1 VQSVLPHEIEASS
14 LKAFQAIFDELTD
27 KCRAHE
33 SNDRSSNPEEPI
45 MTADREHNPSH
56 YLRNCY
62 FPNTP
67 RSNENA
73 ANEIAYGAAVC
84 IEEIKERGMEDGYGL
99 SLIVERSDSKHQ
111 FILTIEACKTEHQHE
126 MAQDAETVAEHWVSP
141 MKLRFLEAD
150 GQDALEEW
158 CEGVVAGL
166 REDADDSGRESNPS
180 GHSTGMM
187 VGVGIGAF
195 IVGSMVTAASYNS
208 VVVGPLFR
216 RIQDLEKKPPTP

>member
-1 VQSVLPHEIEASS
+1 MP
-14 LKAFQAIFDELTD
+14 
-27 KCRAHE
+27 
-33 SNDRSSNPEEPI
+33 
-45 MTADREHNPSH
+45 

-99 SLIVERSDSKHQ
+99 SLIVDRSDSKHQ

-141 MKLRFLEAD
+141 MKLRFLEVD

-166 REDADDSGRESNPS
+166 REDADDSGREDNPRADS
-180 GHSTGMM
+180 MRDRCNQLYPQRHRRIMHHKTKTSTLPSLLMG
-187 VGVGIGAF
+187 GGA
-195 IVGSMVTAASYNS
+195 GL
-208 VVVGPLFR
+208 VVGYLLGKR
-216 RIQDLEKKPPTP
+216 K